1 MSVFR
6 RRLMTISEKY
16 ILGIDFSKQPDNEL
30 WYITTDGEKTD
41 NSDRNLMGEFGK
53 QEGLSVISHTY
64 INGLG
69 KVRYSDTLKVLGG
82 QAFRSTRNTLLVS
95 LPRTL
100 EKFGA
105 FCFGDREDYGVDY
118 LVLLRGTK
126 VVYNYQPQFKPNIKK
141 ATFVMPGCV
150 NFYKDNLTNVIEKK
164 LRDIEYITF
173 ENPNVEHTCLVRFDT
188 NKDGKISIDEAESV
202 TSINRF
208 FNNTDIENLND
219 FQHFKNVTNISNA
232 FFGCSKIKV
241 ANIWEGVQELGE
253 NLLMGANNIEKV
265 IFPSTIR
272 NLGQMWI
279 RSRLIGKAVVIIKSE
294 TPPMIHNYNFT
305 SVAKTLYVPD
315 SAVDRYKAD
324 TKIVKYLTDNIK
336 PISEYKDDK

>member
-1 MSVFR
+1 
-6 RRLMTISEKY
+6 MTISEKY

-30 WYITTDGEKTD
+30 WYVTVDGQKA
-41 NSDRNLMGEFGK
+41 K
-53 QEGLSVISHTY
+53 SVLPTYGGQTMTVLSHTY
-64 INGLG
+64 ENGIGKITYKETLINIGERILQDDNIILASMPKKIKKIGNYCCNCSILILLSEQRIDLG
-69 KVRYSDTLKVLGG
+69 SIYFFQRSGTLFVLPGC
-82 QAFRSTRNTLLVS
+82 AKYFN
-95 LPRTL
+95 
-100 EKFGA
+100 K
-105 FCFGDREDYGVDY
+105 
-118 LVLLRGTK
+118 
-126 VVYNYQPQFKPNIKK
+126 NNIKQ
-141 ATFVMPGCV
+141 T
-150 NFYKDNLTNVIEKK
+150 NLIEKK

-173 ENPNVEHTCLVRFDT
+173 ENPKVEHTCLIHFDT

-241 ANIWEGVQELGE
+241 ANIWEGVQELGD
-253 NLLMGANNIEKV
+253 NLLMGANNVEKV
-265 IFPSTIR
+265 IIPSTIR
-272 NLGQMWI
+272 DMGQMWI

-294 TPPMIHNYNFT
+294 TPPKINNYNFT

-324 TKIVKYLTDNIK
+324 TKMIKYLTDNIK